1 MRRFALPLAVLLF
14 SACSRSE
21 SAPAPATT
29 VASSTA
35 SAATR
40 ATAAPSAATSATAA
54 PSAPDVDLAA
64 LRAKYCA
71 KPGVKACDVLDEFE
85 KAGPLG
91 ETAPDA
97 IFFGWGHEAG
107 GTADGKKSMVVVRLH
122 EVEGKRSAKAGVY
135 LPTDDKTKTTTD
147 LIETLRGGGQATGDA
162 KGFVLFLR
170 THAGPDPW
178 RPLGG
183 TKGTSSV
190 YAGSGGF
197 IAYLRRDTSAK
208 GTRLLVVGA
217 AGGEK
222 LDGPHGAELRVSEV
236 WELHGD

>member
-1 MRRFALPLAVLLF
+1 VRRISVLVVALV
-14 SACSRSE
+14 SACSRAE
-21 SAPAPATT
+21 PTPVPAT
-29 VASSTA
+29 
-35 SAATR
+35 SAAPT
-40 ATAAPSAATSATAA
+40 APSASASASTPALA
-54 PSAPDVDLAA
+54 KPTAPDVDLPA

-71 KPGVKACDVLDEFE
+71 KGELPACKMLDEFE

-91 ETAPDA
+91 EVAPDA

-107 GTADGKKSMVVVRLH
+107 GGGDGQKSMVVVRLH
-122 EVEGKRSAKAGVY
+122 DVDGKRSAKAGVY
-135 LPTDDKTKTTTD
+135 LPTDDKAKTTTD
-147 LIETLRGGGQATGDA
+147 LIETLRGGGKATGDA

-183 TKGTSSV
+183 TVGTSSV

-197 IAYLRRDTSAK
+197 IAYLRRDASAK
-208 GTRLLVVGA
+208 GTRVLVVGT

-222 LDGPHGAELRVSEV
+222 LDGPHHAELRVSEV
-236 WELHGD
+236 WELHTD